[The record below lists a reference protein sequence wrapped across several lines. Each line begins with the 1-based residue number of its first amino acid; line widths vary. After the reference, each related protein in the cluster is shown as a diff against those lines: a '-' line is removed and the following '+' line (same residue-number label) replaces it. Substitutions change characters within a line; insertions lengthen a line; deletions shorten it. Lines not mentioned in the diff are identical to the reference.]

1 MPTAMTI
8 IVTKSLCPSLIVT
21 PQKRERAMSWLRPSI
36 SIEHTASNTEG
47 LIWMV
52 KEGDPANGRALPLG
66 WEAGEP

>member
-1 MPTAMTI
+1 
-8 IVTKSLCPSLIVT
+8 
-21 PQKRERAMSWLRPSI
+21 MSWLRPSI

-52 KEGDPANGRALPLG
+52 KDGDPANRRALPLG